1 MDITAGIERN
11 FLRLDAEMTVS
22 EMLGSLKKAGTK
34 AGLIFRSEK
43 YVGLVEKKR
52 LLRVNLDPT
61 TTKIG
66 NYLHGAPVINEHADV
81 IETAYTMHQSN
92 ADLVPIASDN
102 KIIGILPVLKLL
114 SLAAE
119 MPEVKDFHVG
129 DLRILNELKIFAEEP
144 LAKALQLMFA
154 EKIDELPVFD
164 AKGLSGVIS
173 IRDVFQKYLTWPAK
187 REYSTKLKKEKG
199 GSRSAE
205 ADVPTL
211 ANLPISS
218 FSTNENIKT
227 IDIKDRFSDA
237 VSLMSK
243 NNISCLPVYSGKR
256 YVGLLTTKELLRTV
270 ASLEVPQNF
279 NIQYVGLNDVK
290 LVSYEKESFQK
301 VASNESFK
309 LQRLV
314 HNDFKLIIH
323 LKSYD
328 KDGARQKFSV
338 TMRLDYPGKLV
349 EATAV
354 DWDVVTALRK
364 AFDGTKNE
372 IKKMFRKTQSRKKT
386 SGRKEV
392 EII

>member
-1 MDITAGIERN
+1 MDITAGIEKK
-11 FLRLDAEMTVS
+11 FLRFDTEMKVS
-22 EMLGSLKKAGTK
+22 EMVGSLKKAGEK
-34 AGLIFRSEK
+34 SGLIFRGGK
-43 YVGLVEKKR
+43 YVGLIEKKR
-52 LLRVNLDPT
+52 LLRVNLDPAAA
-61 TTKIG
+61 KIG
-66 NYLHGAPVINEHADV
+66 NYLHGTPVINEHADV

-92 ADLVPIASDN
+92 AEVVPIASAN
-102 KIIGILPVLKLL
+102 KIIGVLPVLKLL
-114 SLAAE
+114 NLAAE
-119 MPEVKDFHVG
+119 IPEIKDLSIG
-129 DLRILNELKIFAEEP
+129 DLRVLNELKVFAEEP

-173 IRDVFQKYLTWPAK
+173 IMDIFQKYLSWPAK

-211 ANLPISS
+211 ANLPVSS
-218 FSTNENIKT
+218 FSTNDNIKI

-237 VSLMSK
+237 VALMTK
-243 NNISCLPVYSGKR
+243 NGISCLPVFSGKR
-256 YVGLLTTKELLRTV
+256 YVGLLTTKGLLRAV

-279 NIQYVGLNDVK
+279 NIQFIGLSDVK
-290 LVSYEKESFQK
+290 LAVSEKESFQK

-338 TMRLDYPGKLV
+338 TMRLDYPGRLV

-354 DWDVVTALRK
+354 DWDVITALRK

-372 IKKMFRKTQSRKKT
+372 IQKMLRKTQ
-386 SGRKEV
+386 GRRTARLDGNHQR
-392 EII
+392 